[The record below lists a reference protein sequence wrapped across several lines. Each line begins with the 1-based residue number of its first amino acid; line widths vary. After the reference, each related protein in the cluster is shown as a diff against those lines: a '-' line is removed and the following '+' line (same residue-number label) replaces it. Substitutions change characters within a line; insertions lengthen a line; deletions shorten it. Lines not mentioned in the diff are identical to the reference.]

1 MGINSD
7 CELRKKGMDSEKGMV
22 DWNEFSIHKTKDI
35 DERIIMVTSSRLAY
49 ERHAEG
55 RFSSCYN
62 DTK

>member
-1 MGINSD
+1 
-7 CELRKKGMDSEKGMV
+7 MDSEKGMV

-55 RFSSCYN
+55 RFSSYYN